1 MKRRLLIIIPILV
14 VVGGFFAYRAYS
26 QSQQSAALTT
36 LQTVEVSL
44 GSLTATVGAT
54 GTVRPNQSAVLVF
67 QTSGTVGTV
76 FGLVGVL
83 VEDGEV
89 LANLDQSSLSS
100 QMIMAQADL
109 VAAQRALDDLLH
121 SEQARAMA
129 QQAVPQAQDA
139 LKDANYRLRVR
150 QEGNRASRNTI
161 DAARANLVL
170 AEDNVDR
177 AEGDYNAVSGRSE
190 NDAGRALALSKLV
203 TARQQRDA
211 TLRNLNWYTGHPT
224 AIQQALLDADVAIAE
239 AQLAD
244 AEREWERLK
253 NGPDLADIS
262 AAEARIA
269 AAEANLRTSR
279 IESPFKGTITS
290 VDIKPGD
297 QVSPGS
303 TAFGLADL
311 SRLLVDVDVS
321 EVDINR
327 VQLGQPVTLS
337 FDAVLDRMYQG
348 KVIGND
354 LTGNIV
360 QGVVNF
366 EVTVEL
372 LDADEAIKSGMT
384 AAVNIVVEQIENAL
398 IVPNRAVRVQE
409 GERVVY
415 VRRGETLEL
424 VRIRL
429 GVSSDTHSEVIESG
443 LQEGDQVVLN
453 PPSSIFDMTNPPHF
467 MGP

>member
-1 MKRRLLIIIPILV
+1 M
-14 VVGGFFAYRAYS
+14 
-26 QSQQSAALTT
+26 
-36 LQTVEVSL
+36 
-44 GSLTATVGAT
+44 
-54 GTVRPNQSAVLVF
+54 
-67 QTSGTVGTV
+67 
-76 FGLVGVL
+76 
-83 VEDGEV
+83 
-89 LANLDQSSLSS
+89 
-100 QMIMAQADL
+100 
-109 VAAQRALDDLLH
+109 
-121 SEQARAMA
+121 
-129 QQAVPQAQDA
+129 
-139 LKDANYRLRVR
+139 
-150 QEGNRASRNTI
+150 
-161 DAARANLVL
+161 
-170 AEDNVDR
+170 DR

-290 VDIKPGD
+290 VDIKSGD

-303 TAFGLADL
+303 IAFGLADL
-311 SRLLVDVDVS
+311 SRLLVDVDAS

-348 KVIGND
+348 EVIGID
-354 LTGNIV
+354 LIGNIV

-372 LDADEAIKSGMT
+372 WGADDAIKPGMT

-424 VRIRL
+424 VRVRL

-443 LQEGDQVVLN
+443 LQEGDRVVLN